1 MEAKQTVS
9 AAQFFGMMLVVRS
22 TLTISLSARW
32 AAGEGLPQAL
42 LSYLLAMALGF
53 GLALP
58 VWELHRRYP
67 RLPVGEA
74 ARRLLGRAG
83 AGVALL
89 YLLYLV
95 VMGGVSLALFQLFL
109 QQAFHPDFPAWLVL
123 AAMAG
128 VAAFGA
134 CRGLEA
140 VARCAGCVLVLLVVG
155 TALVFGAAA
164 LRFQPENLT
173 PLFPARPLALLK
185 GAALFLGRTSLFA
198 DMAVLLPFVKGRK
211 GLGFAAWAGG
221 SSLLVGCLLALM
233 AGCLGPYAY
242 TQQFPVYALASLTGV
257 RSLQR
262 LDPVFVG
269 LWMTGLIVKA
279 ACDLFAC
286 RVCLSS
292 LGAARGPWGVLG
304 AGAAMLA
311 LGMGAA
317 AWQPLQAL
325 LMDPRLWLALTALAG
340 VGAPLGLLAAAR
352 LRGGR
357 RRG

>member
-9 AAQFFGMMLVVRS
+9 AAQFFGMMLVARS
-22 TLTISLSARW
+22 TLTLSLSARW

-58 VWELHRRYP
+58 VWGLHRRYP
-67 RLPVGEA
+67 TLPVGEA

-83 AGVALL
+83 AGVAFL

-109 QQAFHPDFPAWLVL
+109 RQAFHPDFPAWLVL

-128 VAAFGA
+128 AAAFGA

-140 VARCAGCVLVLLVVG
+140 VARCAGCVLVLLVLG

-164 LRFQPENLT
+164 LRFSPENLT

-185 GAALFLGRTSLFA
+185 GAALFLGRTTLFA

-221 SSLLVGCLLALM
+221 SSLLVGCLLALL

-262 LDPVFVG
+262 LDPVFVA
-269 LWMTGLIVKA
+269 LWMTGQIVKA

-292 LGAARGPWGVLG
+292 LGA
-304 AGAAMLA
+304 GAAMLA

-317 AWQPLQAL
+317 VWQPLQAL
-325 LMDPRLWLALTALAG
+325 LLHPRLWLALTALAG
-340 VGAPLGLLAAAR
+340 VGAPLALLVAAR
-352 LRGGR
+352 LRGERGR
-357 RRG
+357 G